1 MALPTSP
8 ANTWSRSL
16 DLPSRLFGT
25 DTEYEL
31 YEEEDAFVLHIEMPG
46 FDRDDIGLSWDDGRL
61 YVSAERVEEDRGRHR
76 TFHRT
81 FRFPKEIDADE
92 IEAEYRNGV
101 LEVVL
106 PMLDPVTAHGE
117 PIEVK

>member
-1 MALPTSP
+1 MALPTTP
-8 ANTWSRSL
+8 ARTWSRSL

-25 DTEYEL
+25 DTDYEL
-31 YEEEDAFVLHIEMPG
+31 YEQDDEFVLTIEMPG
-46 FDRDDIGLSWDDGRL
+46 FDRDEIGLSWDDGRL
-61 YVSAERVEEDRGRHR
+61 YVSAERVEEDRGRRR

-81 FRFPKEIDADE
+81 FRFPKEIEPDE

-106 PMLDPVTAHGE
+106 PMIDPVITHGE
-117 PIEVK
+117 PIDIN